1 LDTAE
6 STPKIHLWSMYIHI
20 LISYSWRYVFCYKV
34 DLDHLFSYTLNFS
47 LTYFNLFL
55 KKYAAYIVKVG
66 VWKLFSFSL
75 SAYQTRAGGASQYSL
90 FWLHCS
96 SCCQRILVFNSEL
109 LRYIVHETIVCYN
122 NTMRDSL
129 KKEIFCKRA
138 LLLKQWYIK
147 VVKDQRF
154 PKKGIVSTKHFF
166 PFIETVVPKV
176 KGRQRAHLPH
186 ICGLPPT
193 KHDNLFLCGRG
204 L

>member
-1 LDTAE
+1 MIYVYTYFNLIFME
-6 STPKIHLWSMYIHI
+6 VHLLLQSGPGSFVLLYSYI
-20 LISYSWRYVFCYKV
+20 L
-34 DLDHLFSYTLNFS
+34 S

-75 SAYQTRAGGASQYSL
+75 SAYHTRAGGASQYSL

-138 LLLKQWYIK
+138 FLLKQWYIK

-166 PFIETVVPKV
+166 LLL
-176 KGRQRAHLPH
+176 RQ
-186 ICGLPPT
+186 
-193 KHDNLFLCGRG
+193 
-204 L
+204 